1 MADTGQ
7 ITPPIKPPTQGGGGR
22 GALVVQIIKLPQ
34 ALENNARPV
43 RLEGEITQI
52 NKNNETA
59 RIQTENGDIEVK
71 IRGRQAPS
79 EGQRIIVDVPAGR
92 PPRQA
97 TIQQNNAERAPRPS
111 PSNNP
116 VPTPTASQNV
126 SNTPSPQTQGPRP
139 VVSQG
144 LSQPA
149 QNVSPDRGQPTP
161 STNYQ
166 PTTASTTSA
175 TNTAPRSSAPPLP
188 PEIQAALTRNA
199 TVANVSASP
208 QAQPLTPE
216 SVVRLIPVQPAQAQ
230 AIAIE
235 FNQSITPQPAALTRI
250 AFTANLISQNTLQ
263 TLPQNLLQIPQPSSA
278 AAALPAT
285 QNFTPQVQNA
295 LQPIINNGFFTPTPA
310 PQTINLLPPAQG
322 QPAAGLTQLTPFP
335 ATQIIPNGQT
345 VPIETGQTLLTQTI
359 QTLPPSTPQS
369 LGTQTIS
376 PPGTTNSNIAAPLP
390 ILYDP
395 ANAASFLTPR
405 TTPIDAQVIQ
415 INPPNAVLTPPQN
428 TIQPLPAA
436 TVFTPA
442 VIGNSPATSIT
453 AQVTGFTAQGLPM
466 VTTQWPGSP
475 LPQSFILQHNSSNLS
490 IGSQLQVTLKA
501 PPAPQLLPTQPLS
514 NPLLRGFQWPAI
526 DDLYNGL
533 LQISP
538 QAAASLT
545 RSLPTPGNALQIAPA
560 AMMFIAAVKS
570 GDIGQ
575 WLGQNKIDLL
585 QRAGRDNLLSRL
597 TQSETAVTRSPAGE
611 TSASGDW
618 RAVPLPMFWEGE
630 IHKITLYTRNE
641 NENQQ
646 QQDNQNGQ
654 TRFIFDLSLSRMG
667 DVQLDGLLRDQRLD
681 LVIRTQHAFSEPMQQ
696 TMRQAYTNALDHTDL
711 RGDLNFQ
718 GSTKN
723 WVHVLEKNEQLG
735 MDA

>member
-7 ITPPIKPPTQGGGGR
+7 ITPPIKPPSRGGGGR
-22 GALVVQIIKLPQ
+22 GALVVQIVKLPQ

-43 RLEGEITQI
+43 RLEGEITQV

-59 RIQTENGDIEVK
+59 RIQTEKGAIEVK
-71 IRGRQAPS
+71 IRGRQAPV

-97 TIQQNNAERAPRPS
+97 TIQQNNAERAPRSS

-116 VPTPTASQNV
+116 VPTPTTSQNVTNSPTAHTPPARPAGSQNV
-126 SNTPSPQTQGPRP
+126 SQYPQSLTPE
-139 VVSQG
+139 
-144 LSQPA
+144 
-149 QNVSPDRGQPTP
+149 RGQQSPA
-161 STNYQ
+161 TNYQ
-166 PTTASTTSA
+166 PATTPQRA
-175 TNTAPRSSAPPLP
+175 SAPPLP
-188 PEIQAALTRNA
+188 PEIQAALTRNVS
-199 TVANVSASP
+199 VANVSASP

-216 SVVRLIPVQPAQAQ
+216 SLVRLIPVQPAQAQ

-235 FNQSITPQPAALTRI
+235 FNQGITSQPAALTRVP
-250 AFTANLISQNTLQ
+250 FTANLISQSTLQ
-263 TLPQNLLQIPQPSSA
+263 TLPQNLLQFPQSSSA
-278 AAALPAT
+278 PVTLQAA
-285 QNFTPQVQNA
+285 QNFIPQVQNTP
-295 LQPIINNGFFTPTPA
+295 QPIINNGFFAQTPA
-310 PQTINLLPPAQG
+310 PQSITLLPPLQG
-322 QPAAGLTQLTPFP
+322 QSAAGLTPLPP
-335 ATQIIPNGQT
+335 LSAAQIIPSGQT
-345 VPIETGQTLLTQTI
+345 VPLEAGQTLLNQTI
-359 QTLPPSTPQS
+359 QNLSSSAPQPF
-369 LGTQTIS
+369 GTQPIS
-376 PPGTTNSNIAAPLP
+376 FAGPNNSNIAATLP
-390 ILYDP
+390 ILFDP
-395 ANAASFLTPR
+395 ANAASFITPR

-428 TIQPLPAA
+428 TTQPLPAA
-436 TVFTPA
+436 TVFTPS
-442 VIGNSPATSIT
+442 IISNNPATNIT
-453 AQVTGFTAQGLPM
+453 AQVTGFTAQGLPL
-466 VTTQWPGSP
+466 VTTQWPGSS

-501 PPAPQLLPTQPLS
+501 PPTPQLLPAQSVS

-538 QAAASLT
+538 QAATSLT

-597 TQSETAVTRSPAGE
+597 TQSETAATRAPAGE
-611 TSASGDW
+611 TSASSDW

-681 LVIRTQHAFSEPMQQ
+681 LVIRTHHAFSEPMQQ
-696 TMRQAYTNALDHTDL
+696 TMRQAYTSALDHTDL

-735 MDA
+735 VNV